1 MVIIAAN
8 TAAASHDAVDE
19 FAGLIAL
26 SAMALLWLSSI
37 LHRGEAI
44 CRPKRATDINDRGNP
59 FDPASRTKWW
69 SHSPIMKRAAAV
81 RRHAVCSV
89 AARANIIK

>member
-1 MVIIAAN
+1 MVIAAAN

-26 SAMALLWLSSI
+26 SAMALLRLLFI
-37 LHRGEAI
+37 LHPGEVI

-59 FDPASRTKWW
+59 FDPASRTKRW

>member
-1 MVIIAAN
+1 MMLWMN
-8 TAAASHDAVDE
+8 
-19 FAGLIAL
+19 
-26 SAMALLWLSSI
+26 LLVSSRSPPWRFCGFSSI
-37 LHRGEAI
+37 LHPGEAI
-44 CRPKRATDINDRGNP
+44 RRPKRATDINDRSNP
-59 FDPASRTKWW
+59 FDPAGRTKWS